1 MGKPAARVGDA
12 HTCPLASIL
21 ATPHVGGNVA
31 PPGCTTV
38 LIGGVPAARMGD
50 LCICADPMLNAIAKG
65 STRVFI
71 GGKPAARA
79 LDPTVHGGTI
89 TTGCPSVLIG

>member
-1 MGKPAARVGDA
+1 
-12 HTCPLASIL
+12 
-21 ATPHVGGNVA
+21 
-31 PPGCTTV
+31 
-38 LIGGVPAARMGD
+38 MGD

-89 TTGCPSVLIG
+89 TTGSPSVLIG